1 VQITRV
7 RGTILAL
14 LLSLSFLAGGP
25 ASAHDYELGSLV
37 IQHPWARA
45 SIGQAKAGAA
55 YLTIVNH
62 GQSADRLIAAATPAA
77 KHAKP
82 HTHLLEDGVI
92 KMRPVEAIEIAPGEP
107 AVLQPGG
114 LHIMLMGLAAPLETG
129 KPFPMTLVFENAG
142 SVAVEV
148 HVTGPLTLEGA
159 DSEQPGHGS

>member
-1 VQITRV
+1 MTRV
-7 RGTILAL
+7 RAAILAL
-14 LLSLSFLAGGP
+14 LLSLPLLAGGP

-62 GQSADRLIAAATPAA
+62 GETADRLIAVSTPAA

-82 HTHLLEDGVI
+82 HTHLLEDGVM
-92 KMRPVEAIEIAPGEP
+92 KMRPVEAIEIAPGDP

-142 SVAVEV
+142 SVDVEV
-148 HVTGPLTLEGA
+148 HVTDPLNLEGA
-159 DSEQPGHGS
+159 ESEHSGHGS